1 MDKEG
6 KKGHNNTKRIV
17 PSGQRKKRT
26 IRIRDTL
33 QTVIGDIEQT
43 VDSIAQTQPF
53 DTVTETPP
61 LADEISG
68 LRALLPKKTGKKS
81 VLGCSKSYEPTA
93 NDAARLAELTAMKG
107 QGLRDIYATLTGQ
120 PLGQKYIS
128 TARHKQELINLIIC
142 VENQRRQYQP
152 MVQQQPEIK
161 QDIPVEDSVLGQGQG
176 QEQEQEQRPEHPE
189 QPEQPNQII
198 PGPTYQEN
206 IIPPLD
212 QLTVPNYTRQ
222 SRDEIA
228 AVPEIN
234 VELSEKDTQLQDKL
248 GDPILDI
255 DSPEYNEQLLN
266 NEQIENEHAEMD
278 DSFDFLYPELN
289 DPNFNVK
296 IAQRKEFND
305 TKYDGKIRSIKEHAN
320 LLCKADF
327 ELLPHQL
334 FVKNF
339 LSAQTPYNALLLYHG
354 LGTGKTCSAI
364 GIAEEMR
371 TYIKQVGL
379 QQQTG
384 DASGQRILVV
394 ASPNVQQNFRLQ
406 LFDERKLKTDGE
418 HWNLDTCVGANLLK
432 DINPTNMG
440 GLSKDMVIKQINAVI
455 NQYYVFLGYFEFANY
470 IKRKTIISAEITDEE
485 VKKQIRIKKLK
496 AIFNNR
502 LIIIDEVHNIR
513 IADDNKKNQRTA
525 NLLMDVVKY
534 SENMRL
540 LLLSA
545 TPMYNSYKEII
556 WLTNLLNMV
565 DKRGT
570 IKESDV
576 FDTNGNFTKARTGKD
591 GRKYEGGK
599 ELLKR
604 KLTGYIS
611 YVRGENPYTFP
622 YRIYPEVFAPDNAI
636 ANFEYPKTQLNGQ
649 EIEDPMKYIPVYLS
663 EIGEYQKKGYDF
675 IIKKIKEESGELSD
689 DDMETFGFIRLQRP
703 LEALDMV
710 YPSEEFDNGSG
721 FLGESSPTQDVIR
734 DIVGKNGLARCLS
747 FKTMQSPYFL
757 RHEFEYKPEILSRY
771 GRSFSK
777 DEIPKYSNKI
787 SSICNSIMASRGIVI
802 VFSQY
807 VDGGVVPLALCLEEL
822 GFTRTGAAKQTKP
835 LFKTAPA
842 PPIGALTLKPKEDGD
857 TSFKQAK
864 YIMITGDPTF
874 SPDNLA
880 DMKLV
885 TNQNNK
891 NGEIVKVI
899 LITKA
904 AAEGLD
910 FKNIRQVH
918 IMDPWYNMNRIE
930 QIIGRGVRNLS
941 HCQLPFEDR
950 NVEIYLHATK
960 PRTNTGTPPSQGLFV
975 GGEVEGE
982 VKNPNEPVS
991 EAPSSE
997 EQQQFTEAPISEEQQ
1012 QFTEA
1017 PISEEQQ
1024 QFTEAPTSQ
1033 NKQSTEEP
1041 ASEEGQ
1047 QSTEESVSEA
1057 PASEEEQQFTEAPIS
1072 EEQQQFIE
1080 ESVSEAPVSEEPASE
1095 EEQQSTE
1102 EPVSEAPVSEEE
1114 QQQSTEA
1121 PASESSTQEEQST
1134 QEPADLYVYRYAET
1148 KAMQIGKLTR
1158 LLKEIAVDCIL
1169 NIEQTNFTVDKL
1181 LAIPANQNIKLNLST
1196 NNQQIDFKIG
1206 DKPYS
1211 DICDYMDNCNF
1222 TCSPSAVV
1230 NEDTIDKSTY
1240 TEEFVKMNYSM
1251 IVKRIRDLFKEQT
1264 MYKREN
1270 LIAGINQV
1278 KIYPVEQIDYVL
1290 TRFINNNN
1298 EYITDK
1304 YGRSG
1309 RLINKDKYYVFQP
1322 IEITDEHISLYE
1334 RSVPVDFKPDKLELE
1349 LPKKQREPVYQLEEE
1364 PLSEEQ
1370 VQRQLELG
1378 ELEELPKQN
1387 VLGLED
1393 KYNEI
1398 LETMKTN
1405 LENALLRDD
1414 IIIESGETDWY
1425 KHMGN
1430 VFQTVVRNHGISE
1443 ETLTKYIIY
1452 HNLDTLLFEERMVL
1466 VKVIYSR
1473 SGEGLLNQ
1481 LEQTIKQYFDK
1492 KMVKGSDGSKGI
1504 IIVKDFHED
1513 LRQKWKI
1520 FAQDPENL
1528 VSWKEIDETDYSIYI
1543 IAENMRKFIIKQPNK
1558 HNPVIGF
1565 MHLFKNGD
1573 TVFKTKNLPGK
1584 WGNKGSACNV
1594 LGKKDILARLNSILE
1609 FPIYNNESIRQY
1621 YTTIITKKGLQV
1633 EKRLENGIYAKGL
1646 CVILE
1651 ILLRYFQ
1658 ETSYKGKIWFYD
1670 LEEADINEIVE
1681 LKEL

>member
-6 KKGHNNTKRIV
+6 KKKNNSTKRNV
-17 PSGQRKKRT
+17 LKGERKKRT
-26 IRIRDTL
+26 IRIRDSL
-33 QTVIGDIEQT
+33 QSIIGNAEQT

-53 DTVTETPP
+53 DTVVQTPP
-61 LADEISG
+61 LVDEITG
-68 LRALLPKKTGKKS
+68 LLPKKIKKKAL
-81 VLGCSKSYEPTA
+81 LGCSKSYEPTYD
-93 NDAARLAELTAMKG
+93 DAVRLEELGALKG
-107 QGLRDIYATLTGQ
+107 QGLRDIYSNLTGQ
-120 PLGQKYIS
+120 PSGQKYIS

-142 VENQRRQYQP
+142 IENQQRQSQNQMMP
-152 MVQQQPEIK
+152 DVKVGVPVGFVQEQEQK
-161 QDIPVEDSVLGQGQG
+161 QEK
-176 QEQEQEQRPEHPE
+176 EQEQEQQQEEEEKGQE
-189 QPEQPNQII
+189 QQQEQQPIPVQQNQIVA
-198 PGPTYQEN
+198 GPIYDEN

-212 QLTVPNYTRQ
+212 QLIVPNYTGQARG
-222 SRDEIA
+222 EITA
-228 AVPEIN
+228 IPEVN
-234 VELSEKDTQLQDKL
+234 VELSEQEAQLQDRL
-248 GDPILDI
+248 GDPIFDI

-266 NEQIENEHAEMD
+266 SEKIENEHAEID

-305 TKYDGKIRSIKEHAN
+305 TKYDGKITSIKEHAN

-379 QQQTG
+379 QQQTS

-406 LFDERKLKTDGE
+406 LFDERKLKKDGE

-440 GLSKDMVIKQINAVI
+440 GLARDVVIKQINAVI
-455 NQYYVFLGYFEFANY
+455 NQYYVFLGYFEFSNY
-470 IKRKTIISAEITDEE
+470 IKRKTIVSSEILDEE
-485 VKKQIRIKKLK
+485 VKNLVRIKKLK
-496 AIFNNR
+496 TIFNNR

-576 FDTNGNFTKARTGKD
+576 FDQNGNFTKERIGKD
-591 GRKYEGGK
+591 GRKYEAGK

-622 YRIYPEVFAPDNAI
+622 YRIYPETFAPDNAI

-675 IIKKIKEESGELSD
+675 IIKQIKEESGELAD

-710 YPSEEFDNGSG
+710 YPSEEFDSGAGGSQG
-721 FLGESSPTQDVIR
+721 QGSPTHDLVR
-734 DIVGKNGLARCLS
+734 NIVGKNGLARCVS

-757 RHEFEYKPEILSRY
+757 RHEFEYKPEILSKY
-771 GRSFSK
+771 GRIFSK

-787 SSICNSIMASRGIVI
+787 SSICSSIMASRGIVI

-807 VDGGVVPLALCLEEL
+807 VDGGVVPLALSLEEL
-822 GFTRTGAAKQTKP
+822 GFTRTGAATQTKP
-835 LFKTAPA
+835 LFKTAPV
-842 PPIGALTLKPKEDGD
+842 PPISALTLKPKEAGD
-857 TSFKQAK
+857 ASFKQAK

-885 TNQNNK
+885 TNPNNK

-960 PRTNTGTPPSQGLFV
+960 PRTDAGSPPSQGLFI
-975 GGEVEGE
+975 GGEGEGE
-982 VKNPNEPVS
+982 VKKTDDVASQEQVSEEQASEEQASEESSVPSEEPVS
-991 EAPSSE
+991 
-997 EQQQFTEAPISEEQQ
+997 
-1012 QFTEA
+1012 
-1017 PISEEQQ
+1017 
-1024 QFTEAPTSQ
+1024 
-1033 NKQSTEEP
+1033 
-1041 ASEEGQ
+1041 
-1047 QSTEESVSEA
+1047 EESVSE
-1057 PASEEEQQFTEAPIS
+1057 EL
-1072 EEQQQFIE
+1072 
-1080 ESVSEAPVSEEPASE
+1080 SVPS
-1095 EEQQSTE
+1095 E
-1102 EPVSEAPVSEEE
+1102 EPVSEEQASEESSQEQVSEE
-1114 QQQSTEA
+1114 SSVS
-1121 PASESSTQEEQST
+1121 SEDQST

-1169 NIEQTNFTVDKL
+1169 NIEQTNFTVEKL
-1181 LAIPANQNIKLNLST
+1181 LAIPANQNIKVNLST

-1206 DKPYS
+1206 DKPFS

-1230 NEDTIDKSTY
+1230 TEETINKSTY
-1240 TEEFVKMNYSM
+1240 TEEYVKMNYSM

-1264 MYKREN
+1264 MYNREN
-1270 LIAGINQV
+1270 LIAGINHV
-1278 KIYPVEQIDYVL
+1278 RTYPVEQIDYVL

-1309 RLINKDKYYVFQP
+1309 RLINKDKYYAFQP
-1322 IEITDEHISLYE
+1322 IEITDERVSLYE
-1334 RSVPVDFKPDKLELE
+1334 RSVPVDFKPEKLELE

-1364 PLSEEQ
+1364 KLSEEQ

-1378 ELEELPKQN
+1378 QLGKLPKQN
-1387 VLGLED
+1387 VLGLDD
-1393 KYNEI
+1393 KYSEI
-1398 LETMKTN
+1398 MQTVKTN

-1414 IIIESGETDWY
+1414 NIIESGETDWY

-1443 ETLTKYIIY
+1443 EVLTKYIIY

-1466 VKVIYSR
+1466 VKVLYSR
-1473 SGEGLLNQ
+1473 SIEVLLNQ
-1481 LEQTIKQYFDK
+1481 LEQTMKQYFDK
-1492 KMVKGSDGSKGI
+1492 KMVRGSDGSKGI

-1513 LRQKWKI
+1513 IKQKWKI
-1520 FAQDPENL
+1520 FTQDPENL
-1528 VSWKEIDETDYSIYI
+1528 VSWREIDETDYSIYI
-1543 IAENMRKFIIKQPNK
+1543 TAENMRKFIIKQPNK

-1565 MHLFKNGD
+1565 MSLFKNGD

-1609 FPIYNNESIRQY
+1609 LPIYNNESIRQY
-1621 YTTIITKKGLQV
+1621 YTTALTKKGIQV

-1646 CVILE
+1646 CVVLE

-1658 ETSYKGKIWFYD
+1658 ETQHKGKIWFYD
-1670 LEEADINEIVE
+1670 LEEGDINEIAE